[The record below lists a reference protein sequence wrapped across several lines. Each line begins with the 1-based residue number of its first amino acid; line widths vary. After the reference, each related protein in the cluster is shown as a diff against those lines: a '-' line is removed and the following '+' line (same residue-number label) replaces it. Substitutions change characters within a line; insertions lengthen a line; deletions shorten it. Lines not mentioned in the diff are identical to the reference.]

1 LEKTKLCPRVTTQYK
16 TEVKEK
22 IVQAAL
28 TTFSKYGYDKTRM
41 DDIAEN
47 AKISKGTLYLYF
59 KSKEKLFY
67 VISENS
73 TKELKEQI
81 SKLFSKKEDL
91 VSDAEK
97 FYDQYRNLIHDSEK
111 VSFEMIAESSRNLK
125 LRRALY
131 EHRIK
136 VYDIV
141 INYLNHQL
149 EKGFFRKNIDVNA
162 IASGLVA
169 LYDGLTISRL
179 LGISENSNKKAWT
192 ETIRAI
198 FTGIN

>member
-1 LEKTKLCPRVTTQYK
+1 MCPRVTDQYK

-22 IVQAAL
+22 IVQAAI

-41 DDIAEN
+41 DDIARS
-47 AKISKGTLYLYF
+47 AKLGKGTLYLYF
-59 KSKEKLFY
+59 KSKEELFY
-67 VISENS
+67 DISENS
-73 TKELKEQI
+73 IKELKEQL

-91 VSDAEK
+91 VQDAEK

-111 VSFEMIAESSRNLK
+111 VSFEMIAESSRNPK
-125 LRRALY
+125 LRKALY
-131 EHRIK
+131 EQRMK

-141 INYLNHQL
+141 IDYLRRQI
-149 EKGFFRKNIDVNA
+149 EKGFFRKDMDVNA

-169 LYDGLTISRL
+169 LYDGLTISKL
-179 LGISENSNKKAWT
+179 LGISEYHNKKAWT
-192 ETIRAI
+192 QTIRAI

>member
-111 VSFEMIAESSRNLK
+111 VFFEMIAESSRNLK

>member
-1 LEKTKLCPRVTTQYK
+1 MCPRVTDQYK

-22 IVQAAL
+22 IVQAAI

-41 DDIAEN
+41 DDIAKS
-47 AKISKGTLYLYF
+47 AKLGKGTLYLYF
-59 KSKEKLFY
+59 KSKEELFY
-67 VISENS
+67 DISENS
-73 TKELKEQI
+73 IKELKEQL

-91 VSDAEK
+91 IQDAEK

-111 VSFEMIAESSRNLK
+111 VSFEMIAESSRNPK
-125 LRRALY
+125 LRKALY
-131 EHRIK
+131 EQRMK

-141 INYLNHQL
+141 IDYLRRQI
-149 EKGFFRKNIDVNA
+149 EKGFLRKDMDVNA

-169 LYDGLTISRL
+169 LYDGLTISKL
-179 LGISENSNKKAWT
+179 LGISEYHNKKAWT
-192 ETIRAI
+192 QTIRAI

>member
-1 LEKTKLCPRVTTQYK
+1 MCPRVTAQYK

-22 IVQAAL
+22 IVQAAI

-67 VISENS
+67 AISENS
-73 TKELKEQI
+73 INGLKEQL

-97 FYDQYRNLIHDSEK
+97 FYNQYRNLIHDSEK
-111 VSFEMIAESSRNLK
+111 VSFEIIAESSRNPK

-136 VYDIV
+136 VYNIV

-179 LGISENSNKKAWT
+179 LGISENSNKKAWI

>member
-1 LEKTKLCPRVTTQYK
+1 MCPRVTDQYK

-22 IVQAAL
+22 IIQAAI

-41 DDIAEN
+41 DDIAKS
-47 AKISKGTLYLYF
+47 AKLGKGTLYLYF
-59 KSKEKLFY
+59 KSKEELFY
-67 VISENS
+67 AISENS
-73 TKELKEQI
+73 IKELKEQL

-91 VSDAEK
+91 VHDAEK

-111 VSFEMIAESSRNLK
+111 VSFEMIAESSRNPK
-125 LRRALY
+125 LRKALY
-131 EHRIK
+131 EQRMK

-141 INYLNHQL
+141 IDYLRRQI
-149 EKGFFRKNIDVNA
+149 EKGFFRKDMDVNA

-169 LYDGLTISRL
+169 LYDGLTISKL
-179 LGISENSNKKAWT
+179 LGISEYYNKKAWT
-192 ETIRAI
+192 QTIRAI

>member
-1 LEKTKLCPRVTTQYK
+1 LCPRVTTQYK

-41 DDIAEN
+41 DDIAKS
-47 AKISKGTLYLYF
+47 AKLGKGTLYLYF
-59 KSKEKLFY
+59 KSKEELFY
-67 VISENS
+67 DISENS
-73 TKELKEQI
+73 IKELKEQL

-91 VSDAEK
+91 VQDAEK

-111 VSFEMIAESSRNLK
+111 VSFEMIAESSRNPK
-125 LRRALY
+125 LRKALY
-131 EHRIK
+131 EQRMK
-136 VYDIV
+136 VYGIV
-141 INYLNHQL
+141 IDYLRRQI
-149 EKGFFRKNIDVNA
+149 EKGFFRNDMDVNA

-169 LYDGLTISRL
+169 LYDGLTISKL
-179 LGISENSNKKAWT
+179 LGISEYHNKKAWT
-192 ETIRAI
+192 QTIRAI

>member
-1 LEKTKLCPRVTTQYK
+1 MCPRVTDQYK

-22 IVQAAL
+22 IVQAAI

-41 DDIAEN
+41 DDIAKN
-47 AKISKGTLYLYF
+47 AKLGKGTLYLYF
-59 KSKEKLFY
+59 KSKEELFY
-67 VISENS
+67 AISENS
-73 TKELKEQI
+73 IKELKEQL

-91 VSDAEK
+91 VHDAEK

-111 VSFEMIAESSRNLK
+111 VSFEIIAESSRNPK
-125 LRRALY
+125 LRKALY
-131 EHRIK
+131 EQRMK

-141 INYLNHQL
+141 IDYLRRQI
-149 EKGFFRKNIDVNA
+149 EKGFFRKDMDVNA

-169 LYDGLTISRL
+169 LYDGLTISKL
-179 LGISENSNKKAWT
+179 LGISEHYNKKTWT
-192 ETIRAI
+192 QTIRAI

>member
-1 LEKTKLCPRVTTQYK
+1 MCPRVTDQYK

-22 IVQAAL
+22 IVQAAI

-41 DDIAEN
+41 DDIAKSAN
-47 AKISKGTLYLYF
+47 LGKGTLYLYF
-59 KSKEKLFY
+59 KSKEELFY
-67 VISENS
+67 AISENS
-73 TKELKEQI
+73 IKELKEQL

-91 VSDAEK
+91 VHDAEK

-111 VSFEMIAESSRNLK
+111 VSFEIIAESSRNPK
-125 LRRALY
+125 LRKALY
-131 EHRIK
+131 EQRMK

-141 INYLNHQL
+141 IDYLRRQI
-149 EKGFFRKNIDVNA
+149 EKGFFRKDMDVNA

-169 LYDGLTISRL
+169 LYDGLTISKL
-179 LGISENSNKKAWT
+179 LGISEHYNKKTWT
-192 ETIRAI
+192 QTIRAI

>member
-111 VSFEMIAESSRNLK
+111 VFFEMIAESSRNLK

-198 FTGIN
+198 FIGIN

>member
-1 LEKTKLCPRVTTQYK
+1 MCPRVTDQYK

-22 IVQAAL
+22 IVQAAI

-41 DDIAEN
+41 DDIAKS
-47 AKISKGTLYLYF
+47 AKLGKGTLYLYF
-59 KSKEKLFY
+59 KSKEELFY
-67 VISENS
+67 AISENS
-73 TKELKEQI
+73 IKELKEQL

-91 VSDAEK
+91 VHDAEK

-111 VSFEMIAESSRNLK
+111 VSFEMIAESSRNPK
-125 LRRALY
+125 LRKALY
-131 EHRIK
+131 EQRMK

-141 INYLNHQL
+141 IDYLRRQI
-149 EKGFFRKNIDVNA
+149 EKGFFRKDMDVNA

-169 LYDGLTISRL
+169 LYDGLTISKL
-179 LGISENSNKKAWT
+179 LGISEQYNKKTWSQ
-192 ETIRAI
+192 TIRAI

>member
-22 IVQAAL
+22 IVQAAI

>member
-22 IVQAAL
+22 IVQAAI

-198 FTGIN
+198 FIGIN

>member
-22 IVQAAL
+22 IVQAAI

-67 VISENS
+67 AISENS

>member
-1 LEKTKLCPRVTTQYK
+1 MCPRVTDQYK

-22 IVQAAL
+22 IVQAAI

-41 DDIAEN
+41 DDIAESAN
-47 AKISKGTLYLYF
+47 LGKGTLYLYF
-59 KSKEKLFY
+59 KSKEELFY
-67 VISENS
+67 AISENS
-73 TKELKEQI
+73 IKELKEQL

-91 VSDAEK
+91 VHDAEK

-111 VSFEMIAESSRNLK
+111 VSFEMIAESSRNPK
-125 LRRALY
+125 LRKALY
-131 EHRIK
+131 EQRMK

-141 INYLNHQL
+141 IDYLRRQI
-149 EKGFFRKNIDVNA
+149 EKGFFRKDMDVNA

-169 LYDGLTISRL
+169 LYDGLTISKL
-179 LGISENSNKKAWT
+179 LGISEYYNKKAWT
-192 ETIRAI
+192 QTIMAI

>member
-1 LEKTKLCPRVTTQYK
+1 MCPRVTDQYK

-22 IVQAAL
+22 IVQAAI

-41 DDIAEN
+41 DDIAKS
-47 AKISKGTLYLYF
+47 AKLGKGTLYLYF
-59 KSKEKLFY
+59 KSKEELFY
-67 VISENS
+67 AISENS
-73 TKELKEQI
+73 IKELKEQL

-91 VSDAEK
+91 VHDAEK

-111 VSFEMIAESSRNLK
+111 VSFEMIAESSRNPK
-125 LRRALY
+125 LRKVLY
-131 EHRIK
+131 EQRMK

-141 INYLNHQL
+141 IDYLCRQI
-149 EKGFFRKNIDVNA
+149 EKGFFRKDMDVNA

-169 LYDGLTISRL
+169 LYDGLTISKL
-179 LGISENSNKKAWT
+179 LGISEYHNKKAWT
-192 ETIRAI
+192 QTIRAI

>member
-1 LEKTKLCPRVTTQYK
+1 MCPRVTDQYK

-22 IVQAAL
+22 IVQAAI

-41 DDIAEN
+41 DDIAKS
-47 AKISKGTLYLYF
+47 AKLGKGTLYLYF
-59 KSKEKLFY
+59 KSKEELFY
-67 VISENS
+67 DISENS
-73 TKELKEQI
+73 IKELKEQL

-91 VSDAEK
+91 VQDAEK

-111 VSFEMIAESSRNLK
+111 VSFEMIAESSRNPK
-125 LRRALY
+125 LRKALY
-131 EHRIK
+131 EQRMK

-141 INYLNHQL
+141 IDYLRRQI
-149 EKGFFRKNIDVNA
+149 EKGFFRKDMDVNA

-169 LYDGLTISRL
+169 LYDGLTISKL
-179 LGISENSNKKAWT
+179 LGISEYHNKKAWT
-192 ETIRAI
+192 QTIRAI

>member
-67 VISENS
+67 AISENS

-91 VSDAEK
+91 ISDAEK

>member
-1 LEKTKLCPRVTTQYK
+1 LCPRVTAQYK

-22 IVQAAL
+22 IVQAAII
-28 TTFSKYGYDKTRM
+28 TFSKYGYDKTRM

-67 VISENS
+67 AISENS
-73 TKELKEQI
+73 INELKEQL

-136 VYDIV
+136 VYNIV
-141 INYLNHQL
+141 INYLNHRL

-179 LGISENSNKKAWT
+179 LGISENSNKKAWI

>member
-1 LEKTKLCPRVTTQYK
+1 MCPRVTDQYK

-22 IVQAAL
+22 IVQAAI

-41 DDIAEN
+41 DDIAKS
-47 AKISKGTLYLYF
+47 AKLGKGTLYLYF
-59 KSKEKLFY
+59 KSKEELFY
-67 VISENS
+67 AISENS
-73 TKELKEQI
+73 IKELKEQL

-91 VSDAEK
+91 VHDAEK

-111 VSFEMIAESSRNLK
+111 VSFEMIAESSRNPK
-125 LRRALY
+125 LRKALY
-131 EHRIK
+131 EHRMK

-141 INYLNHQL
+141 IDYLRRQI
-149 EKGFFRKNIDVNA
+149 EKGFFRKDMDVNA

-169 LYDGLTISRL
+169 LYDGLTISKL
-179 LGISENSNKKAWT
+179 LGISEHYNKKTWT
-192 ETIRAI
+192 QTIRAI